1 MTILSVKGVKMAR
14 RKRTYFEESLQRNM
28 SAEFFYEKRLM
39 ELAIS
44 MFEWSGLPKSCD
56 WIFMERSLFMTGMAI
71 FFKDEDLP
79 DGDNYFTLRC
89 ACHGGFN
96 VYGIPLNRRAYGYAN
111 WYQKELTNE
120 NSILIY
126 NNMIRTNSIDIVRDY
141 SRKLSLLDRIIE
153 VNANAQKTP
162 VLVTGSETQRLS
174 LMNLYKEFDGNAPVI
189 FGDKTLDASKLQAL
203 KTDAPYISDKLYQL
217 KTQIWNEALTYL
229 GISNLSIQKKERLIT
244 DEAIRSQ
251 GGTIASR
258 YSRLEARRKA
268 CEEINEMYGL
278 NVDVDYRH
286 DYRQTDDEYMI
297 ENQTEGE
304 DTLTPMVRDL
314 RTRTKIN

>member
-1 MTILSVKGVKMAR
+1 MAR
-14 RKRTYFEESLQRNM
+14 KIKTFFGESARRNLLV
-28 SAEFFYEKRLM
+28 EDFYTKRLM

-44 MFEWSGLPKSCD
+44 MFEWTGLPDSCD
-56 WIFMERSLFMTGMAI
+56 YIFMEKTLFLRGMAI

-79 DGDNYFTLRC
+79 DGKNYFTLKC
-89 ACHGGFN
+89 NCHGGYN
-96 VYGIPLNRRAYGYAN
+96 IYGIPLNRKAIGYAD
-111 WYQKELTNE
+111 WYQKDLNID
-120 NSILIY
+120 NSVIIY
-126 NNMIRTNSIDIVRDY
+126 NNMIRTNSVDIVKDY
-141 SRKLSLLDRIIE
+141 AHKLALIDRIIE

-162 VLVTGSETQRLS
+162 VLLTGNEAQRLS
-174 LMNLYKEFDGNAPVI
+174 LMNLYKEWDGNAPVI
-189 FGDKTLDASKLQAL
+189 FGDRTLDASKLQSL

-268 CEEINEMYGL
+268 CEEINKMYGL

-297 ENQTEGE
+297 ENQSEGMDE
-304 DTLTPMVRDL
+304 LTPMVRNL
-314 RTRTKIN
+314 RTRTKVGE